1 MFEVTVSAWFAASH
15 QLRLADGS
23 LEPLHGHNWNV
34 AVTFAGPSLD
44 EMEVLIDFTR
54 VRGRLDDLLATLHD
68 RHLNDLEPF
77 RSKNPSAERV
87 AEFVA
92 RRMGSDLTAPV
103 RLRSVEVEEAPRC
116 TARFLPPGD
125 NGP

>member
-1 MFEVTVSAWFAASH
+1 MFEVTVSGWFAASH

-23 LEPLHGHNWNV
+23 LEPLHGHNWKV

-54 VRGRLDDLLATLHD
+54 VRGRLDELLKELHD

-92 RRMGSDLTAPV
+92 LRMGADLAAPV
-103 RLRSVEVEEAPRC
+103 RLRSVDIEEAPGC
-116 TARFLPPGD
+116 TARFLPGAG